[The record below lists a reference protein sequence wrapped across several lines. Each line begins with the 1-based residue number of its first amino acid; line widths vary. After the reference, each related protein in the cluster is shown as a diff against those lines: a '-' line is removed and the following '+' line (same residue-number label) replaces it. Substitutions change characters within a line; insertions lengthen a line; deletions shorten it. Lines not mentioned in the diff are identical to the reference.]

1 MWVCAPRCAMFNL
14 IFRNIPHLPSPKIY
28 TYRYMVPK
36 LGLQTLWRYVKYFR
50 RFAGKV
56 CVMAEALCTNI
67 TLIQIVYIWMIAVL
81 YFLILYYLLSVIV
94 THVTYISLYIF
105 LWIRKGSDFEILCE
119 NYLGED
125 YSEQLSMKEEKWSRE
140 REIIKY
146 YKF

>member
-1 MWVCAPRCAMFNL
+1 M
-14 IFRNIPHLPSPKIY
+14 
-28 TYRYMVPK
+28 
-36 LGLQTLWRYVKYFR
+36 
-50 RFAGKV
+50 